1 MSIIGNPLWILGRGG
16 SAIIH
21 VQAFTGSTITIEK
34 NSIVIAVLQPGEG
47 IVNPDVSG
55 ASDWYYYVAHRDF
68 GTLDITATYN
78 GADKVG
84 SVTVTD
90 EIQYDVI
97 MPTQRLLL
105 YWGGESYGY
114 TWDTNFTS
122 SNCSFTLRTSTNRAN
137 LYASGGNY
145 AHAAIH
151 TTFDLTNYV
160 TLGARV
166 ALSTDN
172 ANRNY
177 VYAAETQWDHTFH
190 VSRGTTGEMSLDIS
204 EKVGPHYIG
213 MYTWY
218 NHNFSINRLYLDP

>member
-34 NSIVIAVLQPGEG
+34 NSIVIAILQPGEG

-84 SVTVTD
+84 SVNVTD
-90 EIQYDVI
+90 EIQYDII
-97 MPTQRLLL
+97 MPTQRLWM
-105 YWGGESYGY
+105 YQSGDAYGY
-114 TWDTNFTS
+114 TWDTNFTAS
-122 SNCSFTLRTSTNRAN
+122 SCTFSVKDGNNRLN

-160 TLGARV
+160 TFGARIG
-166 ALSTDN
+166 SRNDT

-177 VYAAETQWDHTFH
+177 IYAGETQWDHTFH
-190 VSRGTTGEMSLDIS
+190 MTSSNVGAISKDITELVGE
-204 EKVGPHYIG
+204 HYIG
-213 MYTWY
+213 LYTWY
-218 NHNFSINRLYLDP
+218 NHRFSVSQLYLDP